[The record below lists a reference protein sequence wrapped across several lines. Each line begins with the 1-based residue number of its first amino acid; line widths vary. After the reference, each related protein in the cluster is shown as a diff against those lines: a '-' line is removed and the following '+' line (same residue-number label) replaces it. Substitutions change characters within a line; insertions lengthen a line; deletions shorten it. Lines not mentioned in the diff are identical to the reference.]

1 MLADVVENGSQ
12 RNYLIQH
19 SAGSGKTK
27 SIAWLAHRLAS
38 QHNESNEIIFNNV
51 VIVTDRVVVDR
62 QLQTAVMGLEHK
74 LGLIRVMGD
83 NATSADLAKALMGN
97 TKIIATTIQKF
108 PYIIDTVEGLKDKR
122 FAVIIDEAHFSTA
135 GKDMAAITQSL
146 GSGDGEATDYQDQ
159 VADEIRRSG
168 KQPNVSFF
176 AFTATPKATTLQL
189 FGTQDENSNFRPFD
203 VYSMKQA
210 IEEGFILDVLQN
222 YTTYNTFFQ
231 LNKAIEEDPECKTS
245 DAKRQI
251 ARFVALHDT
260 NIQQRIEIIIEHFRT
275 RVMGGIG

>member
-1 MLADVVENGSQ
+1 MLGWLIVLL
-12 RNYLIQH
+12 RNI
-19 SAGSGKTK
+19 TNRM
-27 SIAWLAHRLAS
+27 RLF
-38 QHNESNEIIFNNV
+38 FNNV